1 MSSQFFLKKRGKHWY
16 VRFAHEL
23 TFHSTGLTNRKD
35 VVTFAQQEAAKLLSE
50 APDDGLGLP
59 VSLLPREDGKQP
71 YRLKKRGRYWYVRY
85 ANEKTFHSTRYASRV
100 EAEHFVHKEY
110 RRRANA
116 KAPDAKLKDYA
127 RDFFKWD
134 TCRWV
139 ARQRAKK
146 RPCSK
151 PVQDNRR
158 GQLENHIL
166 PHFGSWGMSKI
177 TAVEVEDWMISL
189 PLASQT
195 INHILYC
202 FRIVMREA
210 KRQGIIEKNPLD
222 DVEPMGK
229 DFQPTSALTDKEL
242 EALFPADP
250 AEFDRVWSEFQFGVM
265 FALMVSSG
273 MRPQEARALEWSS
286 VIFDVSG
293 VLIVQAVKAS
303 EEIGPTKGKE
313 RRGAIVPERT
323 SNLLRRWQE
332 MCEQDTGFVFQ
343 SIHGEFHS
351 RKSVYNRFREGLKRA
366 QILKKGRRVS
376 MRSLRTT
383 YNTRMRQMLLA
394 NAMSE
399 DLLRFF
405 IGHRSVQMTDRYDNP
420 ELEAKLRALQP
431 VSKQVNGYWD

>member
-1 MSSQFFLKKRGKHWY
+1 MKSPFLLKKRGKYWY
-16 VRFAHEL
+16 MRYAHEKD
-23 TFHSTGLTNRKD
+23 FHSTGYTNRKD
-35 VVTFAQQEAAKLLSE
+35 AVSFANLHADSVIAQLEGSPFLQ
-50 APDDGLGLP
+50 
-59 VSLLPREDGKQP
+59 
-71 YRLKKRGRYWYVRY
+71 
-85 ANEKTFHSTRYASRV
+85 
-100 EAEHFVHKEY
+100 
-110 RRRANA
+110 
-116 KAPDAKLKDYA
+116 DYA

-146 RPCSK
+146 RPFTRAVAAS
-151 PVQDNRR
+151 RR
-158 GQLENHIL
+158 GHEKNYLFPQ
-166 PHFGSWGMSKI
+166 FGHRKLSDIS
-177 TAVEVEDWMISL
+177 AVDIEDWLVSL
-189 PLASQT
+189 PLANQT
-195 INHILYC
+195 KNHILYSLS
-202 FRIVMREA
+202 IVMREA
-210 KRQGIIEKNPLD
+210 KRDRIIDKNPVE
-222 DVEPMGK
+222 DVEPIGK
-229 DFQPTSALTDKEL
+229 DFEPTSALTDKEL

-250 AEFDRVWSEFQFGVM
+250 AQFDEIWPEFQYGVM

-273 MRPQEARALEWSS
+273 MRPGEVRALEWSS
-286 VIFDVSG
+286 VIFDIPA
-293 VLIVQAVKAS
+293 VLIVRAIDAS
-303 EEIGPTKGKE
+303 DHIGPTKGKE

-323 SNLLRRWQE
+323 ANLLRRRQE